1 LTIDRADTKKDT
13 RNERIDVLY
22 NEEIVVNTY
31 LQALHNANKW
41 DNFVETKSSL
51 LVPLSIESLN
61 EALIDAKNRGIRL
74 RFITEITRDNVR
86 LKKEHS

>member
-1 LTIDRADTKKDT
+1 MKIDRADTKKDT
-13 RNERIDVLY
+13 WNERIDVLY

-41 DNFVETKSSL
+41 DNSSL
-51 LVPLSIESLN
+51 LGPLGIESLN

-74 RFITEITRDNVR
+74 RFITEITRDNV
-86 LKKEHS
+86 STTY